1 MIEHVLDLGN
11 QLKKDL
17 EISNDF
23 VVDSYED
30 LLIIGMGGSGVAG
43 DVLKLV
49 LNETS
54 QINVEVR
61 KSYGIPRT
69 IAERRPKCL
78 FISYSG
84 NTEETLEAVNDAI
97 KYNLDWSVISSGGQ
111 LLELA
116 SVNKKPYVKVPTG
129 LQPRAAFGIMT
140 KAVMHFVSLDTD
152 GKYLKL
158 CNQAGDYLNEALGN
172 QTENEL
178 LSHALKIS
186 EEISTKTS
194 VIYGGTP
201 LTYLV
206 AQRWKTQINENAK
219 SKAFVGYMPEIHHN
233 EILSWEANKQDS
245 KNNYHLLFLRS
256 PNENSQISKRF
267 ELTKKIIGDKVE
279 ISEIENISSDN
290 IISNLF
296 HLTLIGDLV
305 SVYMAENL
313 NIDPY
318 DITAIEELKK
328 LMKE

>member
-17 EISNDF
+17 ETSNDF

-186 EEISTKTS
+186 KEIGTKTS

-328 LMKE
+328 LLKE